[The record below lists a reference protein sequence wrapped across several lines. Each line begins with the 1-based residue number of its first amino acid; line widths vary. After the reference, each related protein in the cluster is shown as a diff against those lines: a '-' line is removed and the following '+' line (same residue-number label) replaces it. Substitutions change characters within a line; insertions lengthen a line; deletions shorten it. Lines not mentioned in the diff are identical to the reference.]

1 MKQLL
6 ILSLLTIATYCR
18 SQVAL
23 SDLDLNHL
31 IAISEF
37 YSKNPNATGK
47 DFHAKMDSLQTPKLK
62 PITDALI
69 AIGKGDASILE
80 NRFWKRPSDEIL
92 RYWYVIRNIHYNEPE
107 KTKIPKS
114 NLEIAKEVLADTTLD
129 KRWLL
134 DNYYYRIRSGLAM
147 YFNSAD
153 LKKHD
158 FNLNDL
164 GLQDKTEKAIC
175 FFAII
180 EGCAQRFKVLSMMK
194 NNKKLLEFAA
204 KMPKING
211 NAYYY
216 YQDFDYEDFKWVG
229 YDKVENYNERQLG
242 SFYST
247 LMTHTVA
254 VNEIN
259 GRKAKDEIYFN
270 SILFEPK
277 YFKYSP
283 MSTVLQD
290 GYDALKNKKR

>member
-6 ILSLLTIATYCR
+6 ILSLLTFATYCP

-23 SDLDLNHL
+23 NELDLNHL
-31 IAISEF
+31 IAISEL
-37 YSKNPNATGK
+37 YSKNPNAKGK
-47 DFHAKMDSLQTPKLK
+47 DFHFKMDSLRTPLLN
-62 PITDALI
+62 PIADALI
-69 AIGKGDASILE
+69 ACGKGDASILE

-92 RYWYVIRNIHYNEPE
+92 KYWYVIRSIHYNQSE
-107 KTKIPKS
+107 KTKTTKS

-129 KRWLL
+129 KRWLV
-134 DNYYYRIRSGLAM
+134 DNYYYRIRNGLAM

-158 FNLNDL
+158 FKLNDL

-175 FFAII
+175 FFAIV

-194 NNKKLLEFAA
+194 NYKQLLEYAA

-211 NAYYY
+211 NPYYY
-216 YQDFDYEDFKWVG
+216 YQDFDYEDFKWIG
-229 YDKVENYNERQLG
+229 YDKVENYNESQIG
-242 SFYST
+242 SFYGT
-247 LMTHTVA
+247 LMSHTVA
-254 VNEIN
+254 ANEIK
-259 GRKAKDEIYFN
+259 GAKAKQEIYFN

-283 MSTVLQD
+283 IPDVLQA
-290 GYDALKNKKR
+290 GYDALKNRK